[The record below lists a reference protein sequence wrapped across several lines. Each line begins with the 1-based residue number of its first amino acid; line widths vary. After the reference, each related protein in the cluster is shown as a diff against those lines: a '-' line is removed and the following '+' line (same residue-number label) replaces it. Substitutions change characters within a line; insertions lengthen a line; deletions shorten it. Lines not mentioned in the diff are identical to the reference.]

1 MNELDM
7 LDNTILIVMN
17 GEKKKLI
24 KHFSENNF
32 SYPNPKIFTITEF
45 IDKYY
50 FSYDERAIYYLKE
63 KYHYQYD
70 VAIMYL
76 SLLYFVSDDIDIDVE
91 KVKWIKKLKKELQ
104 EKGLLFYSTYFQEYL
119 VNKDIVFYDVFFDNM
134 VTKLYHDL
142 EKQFQ
147 VRTYF
152 PQKKQYDREVLYES
166 FDISDEVVYVATA
179 ILEKIKSG
187 IHPSNIK
194 LCGVEGE
201 YLPVVKRVFSWFSLP
216 IDASD
221 NCLYATLMGQDFLKY
236 LGHRPDEAIDYLKK
250 HYFLKTK
257 EELTI
262 FDQICDI
269 VNRYVWVDDFLK
281 IKDFLIYD
289 FKHTKVINKKS
300 TS

>member
-1 MNELDM
+1 MNELEM

-32 SYPNPKIFTITEF
+32 SSLNPKIFTITKF

-119 VNKDIVFYDVFFDNM
+119 VNKDIVFYDVFFDSM
-134 VTKLYHDL
+134 VTQLLIFLKKNNMI
-142 EKQFQ
+142 EKF
-147 VRTYF
+147 YMSLLIF
-152 PQKKQYDREVLYES
+152 LM
-166 FDISDEVVYVATA
+166 
-179 ILEKIKSG
+179 
-187 IHPSNIK
+187 K
-194 LCGVEGE
+194 LCMLL
-201 YLPVVKRVFSWFSLP
+201 LPFW
-216 IDASD
+216 
-221 NCLYATLMGQDFLKY
+221 
-236 LGHRPDEAIDYLKK
+236 KK
-250 HYFLKTK
+250 
-257 EELTI
+257 
-262 FDQICDI
+262 
-269 VNRYVWVDDFLK
+269 
-281 IKDFLIYD
+281 
-289 FKHTKVINKKS
+289 
-300 TS
+300 